1 MKKWLPTLGS
11 VLLTLAAVAAA
22 LVVSVHLWEYYME
35 EPWTRD
41 GRVHADIVQIA
52 PDVSGLV
59 TELRVHDNDKVAR
72 GQALFV
78 IDRKRFELAALK
90 AEATVKER
98 HAQLAQA
105 RREARRN
112 KSLKD
117 LIAAETIEEGDTRVQ
132 QAEAAL
138 ADAEAALGVAR
149 LDLERTVVYSP
160 VDGYLSD
167 RTIRL
172 GDYVKTGVPVLS
184 IVDTASLRVEGY
196 FEETKLHAIAVGQP
210 VDIKLMGESQHLRG
224 RVQSIAA
231 GIEDRD
237 RSRGSTLL
245 PNINPSFNWVRLAQ
259 RIPVRVSIDEAP
271 ADVRLITGRTA
282 TLTVLAAAAA
292 PDASRPA
299 ADAAPQ
305 ARP

>member
-1 MKKWLPTLGS
+1 MKNWLPTLGS

-22 LVVSVHLWEYYME
+22 LVVSVQLWEYYME

-59 TELRVHDNDKVAR
+59 TELRVHDNDQVAR

-78 IDRKRFELAALK
+78 IDRKRFELAAQK

-98 HAQLAQA
+98 RAQLDQA

-210 VDIKLMGESQHLRG
+210 VDIKLMGESEHLRG
-224 RVQSIAA
+224 HVLSLAA

-237 RSRGSTLL
+237 RTRGSTLL

-282 TLTVLAAAAA
+282 TLTVLPAA
-292 PDASRPA
+292 PDAARPA
-299 ADAAPQ
+299 AASAQQ

>member
-59 TELRVHDNDKVAR
+59 TELRVHDNDQVAR

-259 RIPVRVSIDEAP
+259 RIPVRVSIDESP

-282 TLTVLAAAAA
+282 TLTVLAAAA

>member
-1 MKKWLPTLGS
+1 MIVKNWLPTLGS

-41 GRVHADIVQIA
+41 GRVHADIIQIA

-59 TELRVHDNDKVAR
+59 TELRVRDNDKVAR

-78 IDRKRFELAALK
+78 IDRKRFELAAQK

-98 HAQLAQA
+98 RAQLDQA

-210 VDIKLMGESQHLRG
+210 VDIKLMGESEHLRG
-224 RVQSIAA
+224 HVLSLAA

-237 RSRGSTLL
+237 RTRGSTLL

-282 TLTVLAAAAA
+282 TLTVLPAA
-292 PDASRPA
+292 PDAARPA
-299 ADAAPQ
+299 AASAQQ